1 MTERDNRSE
10 VSKKVSNLE
19 KVGRIAIATTIL
31 ASCKPGEQAPSLDE
45 VNDTNARVEESQ
57 EVESGEQG
65 EIKITQEAFT
75 GSEIEGT
82 QVVELESTQSL
93 GLGVEKTNA
102 IVEEIKEK
110 GLNPEDASYLGIN
123 KKDEAGNSELVI
135 IVSTPSAVEGE
146 NTYFYVSGRD
156 KGNFVPV
163 ESSSQ
168 IELLE
173 MREYE
178 MEEDGNTV
186 FGFETDEGELIPVI
200 KFGKNIDSYIDPYT
214 RVVTRMSEELSSEV
228 MAMLSSMPEG
238 TQELIDRLGEGAE
251 IVDGNLVY
259 NGTVIGELDNE
270 RQVSFQVE
278 EEIISL
284 STENLEVK
292 DGILVSINRERTEE
306 MGVDWVEQVWI
317 EGDWV
322 ELMWIEGE
330 RVAVPEPQVLLPE
343 TYEETLIVKEQV
355 LDYFMLKLLAAEK
368 KYLNENGWPGEEQ
381 NNGNI
386 AFPQPEKNKGLP
398 YVERDFNMGIIDNDE
413 ELFVVSWTRVQMGS
427 GKMLD
432 LMGVPFEPVKSNFG
446 SLDGNYVW
454 HFVYDNSARANWL
467 TGWGIDS
474 NVSMTKRE
482 YIFDAFNSG
491 QKLLIARMFFD
502 AREVEGW
509 EEEYGWTEDR
519 VVKHIGADGF
529 EDIDILVRRISLN
542 IPGYSEI
549 MGKTMLASARGHSSE
564 VAPDGFMEDM
574 EKQAIPSLGIYGDF
588 IYGVY

>member
-200 KFGKNIDSYIDPYT
+200 EFGENIDSYIDPYT

-238 TQELIDRLGEGAE
+238 GEELISRLGEGAE
-251 IVDGNLVY
+251 IVGVNLVY
-259 NGTVIGELDNE
+259 NGAVIGELNSE
-270 RQVSFQVE
+270 NQVSFQVE
-278 EEIISL
+278 EETVSF
-284 STENLEVK
+284 STEDLEVK
-292 DGILVSINRERTEE
+292 DGVLVAVNRERTEE
-306 MGVDWVEQVWI
+306 MGMDWVEQA
-317 EGDWV
+317 WV
-322 ELMWIEGE
+322 EGE
-330 RVAVPEPQVLLPE
+330 RIAVLEPVVGIPE
-343 TYEETLIVKEQV
+343 TYEETLVVKEES
-355 LDYFMLKLLAAEK
+355 LDYFMPKLLAAQK
-368 KYLNENGWPGEEQ
+368 KYVEENEWIKDRNW
-381 NNGNI
+381 
-386 AFPQPEKNKGLP
+386 ASADFPTPESSIGLP
-398 YVERDFNMGIIDNDE
+398 YVERRFGAYGGVDYEDATFT
-413 ELFVVSWTRVQMGS
+413 SWTRLLMNS
-427 GKMLD
+427 GKVLD
-432 LMGVPFEPVKSNFG
+432 LVGVPLLDALYAFG
-446 SLDGNYVW
+446 SDEGDQNHIW
-454 HFVYDNSARANWL
+454 HFVFDGDASINWGAKWLHGSDNE
-467 TGWGIDS
+467 
-474 NVSMTKRE
+474 KRRPE
-482 YIFDAFNSG
+482 DIFETFKGG
-491 QKLLIARMFFD
+491 QGVFVARMFID
-502 AREVEGW
+502 AREVSGW

-519 VVKHIGADGF
+519 VLRLIGEGGF
-529 EDIDILVRRISLN
+529 EDIDVLMKRISFN
-542 IPGYSEI
+542 IPGYNEI
-549 MGKTMLASARGHSSE
+549 MGKQMIEMRQEGGVQVPE
-564 VAPDGFMEDM
+564 GFLEKME
-574 EKQAIPSLGIYGDF
+574 EQLIPALTIFGLDY
-588 IYGVY
+588 